1 MASLRP
7 ILDTCTPRD
16 DVRRGGL
23 ADNHFAA
30 QLDQVVR
37 NPKNYPVYGDPAQFF
52 EITYPTKGLQD
63 LLTRIFGR
71 LSGANIAGA
80 EHGTTRYETSFG
92 GGKTHGLMA
101 AYHLAKGARPKNLAE
116 FVEPKLL
123 NSKCQ
128 VVAIVGDTL
137 DPLNGLETHGIRTH
151 TLWGEMGAQLGRDA
165 YEQVRKSDEDRTA
178 PGKDTLSKLV
188 GNTPTLVI
196 IDELASHLRQL
207 VSSGNPEVRR
217 MAKAVPVF
225 LKNLTELA
233 AGNPRVTV
241 IFTLAT
247 RSDAFGQETD
257 ELSELMTSAAGEFR
271 QAVTEAQDIVT
282 RVTGPGSILTP
293 AADSEIG
300 EILKRRLFERIDPD
314 AAKNAATAYRALYEG
329 LNARGEHLA
338 GGPERPA
345 DYAQQIETSY
355 PFHPELIRVLDQRIG
370 SIGNFQRARGALKL
384 LSEVIAGT
392 WATNSDAEILN
403 VADIDYGRPAVLS
416 HLTVGIGR
424 PDFEGV
430 AKGDFAGKNSFAAQV
445 DSNRFAGR
453 TPYATRAC
461 RTVFTHSLEM
471 LTTAGAGRNDYLLGT
486 LRIGDEPEVISE
498 ALVETERL
506 AWHLDYDGTRWKFT
520 TEPQPNKIIA
530 EEAKNVPNSTVA
542 AEVADRVRKAFPK
555 EGLVDVI
562 PFPTGPGSVRDLPKL
577 QLVVMHHDDLV
588 IRSAK
593 ALPPPSK
600 LVNLLDRAG
609 VSEDLRSFRNG
620 LAFLV
625 ADQDGVEGM
634 KEMTR
639 KDLAAQKIIGDRTR
653 MESFTSEVRK
663 KLQGIADKAGL
674 EARVA
679 LNRCYRHLYFP
690 TNDRANGHLKHEELP
705 ARDTGNVPTAQT
717 RVVVDALK
725 EFGKIR
731 SQAMGIDYLR
741 SRAWPK
747 SSPEVT
753 TEAVSDAFWKDHGA
767 QLILD
772 PTILQ
777 ATIREGTRNG
787 DWIYYVINEQRA
799 FTAKDPPP
807 AVKISRDD
815 VLYTPE
821 RAEELGIL
829 TPVLRWEHI
838 AEALK
843 GKPSLDGAT
852 LRAELEK
859 ALGKEPT
866 KGEILEVL
874 SRAAE
879 GGESARVVVV
889 AGKPEPGAKAA
900 PPSDI
905 KRSALDGLTLMTPEE
920 ADRLSTVRPGGTKR
934 TTVESVGPPG
944 VAFQSLIDKATDVH
958 DVAGFSTVSVTAAAD
973 PGGTVRDISLLSKAI
988 GMLPRFDIEI
998 ETGIELDFKGLTPG
1012 VEISLKGPA
1021 KEYQKIDAALMA
1033 FAKAAAG
1040 ASGTLRLD
1048 IRFAKP
1054 AALASDDLR
1063 QLRKVLTDLLPGE
1076 IRLKGVLA

>member
-7 ILDTCTPRD
+7 IRETCIPRD
-16 DVRRGGL
+16 DVRHGGL

-37 NPKNYPVYGDPAQFF
+37 NPKDYPVYGDAEQFF
-52 EITYPTKGLQD
+52 EITHPTKGLRD

-71 LSGANIAGA
+71 LSGTNVPGA
-80 EHGTTRYETSFG
+80 EHGVTRYETSFG

-101 AYHLAKGARPKNLAE
+101 AYHLAKGARPRNLSE
-116 FVEPKLL
+116 FVDARLL
-123 NSKCQ
+123 DSHCR
-128 VVAIVGDTL
+128 VIAIVGDTL
-137 DPLNGLETHGIRTH
+137 DPVNGLLTHGVRTY
-151 TLWGEMGAQLGRDA
+151 TLWGEMAAQISPKA
-165 YEQVRKSDEDRTA
+165 YELVRKSDEQRTA
-178 PGKDTLSKLV
+178 PGKETLSQII
-188 GNTPTLVI
+188 GSTPTLII
-196 IDELASHLRQL
+196 IDELAGHLRQL
-207 VSSGNPEVRR
+207 VSSGNPEVRL

-233 AGNPRVTV
+233 AGNPRVAV

-257 ELSELMTSAAGEFR
+257 ELRDLMASATAEFR
-271 QAVTEAQDIVT
+271 SAVDEAQSVLA

-293 AADSEIG
+293 ASDTEIG
-300 EILKRRLFERIDPD
+300 EILKRRLFEKIDSG
-314 AAKNAATAYRALYEG
+314 AAKEAATAYRSLYEG
-329 LNARGEHLA
+329 LAARGEHLA

-345 DYAQQIETSY
+345 DYARLMETSY

-370 SIGNFQRARGALKL
+370 SIPNFHRARGALKL
-384 LSEVIAGT
+384 LSEVISGA
-392 WATNSDAEILN
+392 WASNSDAEILN
-403 VADIDYGRPAVLS
+403 VADIDYGRPTVLS

-424 PDFEGV
+424 PDFEGI
-430 AKGDFAGKNSFAAQV
+430 AKGDFAGENSFAAQV
-445 DSNRFAGR
+445 DGSRFAGR

-461 RTVFTHSLEM
+461 GTVFTHSLEM

-486 LRIGDEPEVISE
+486 LRVGDEPEVIGE

-542 AEVADRVRKAFPK
+542 AEVEDRVHKAFPK
-555 EGLVDVI
+555 DGLVDVVQ
-562 PFPTGPGSVRDLPKL
+562 FPSGPGSVKDAPKL
-577 QLVVMHHDDLV
+577 QLVVMHHDDLA
-588 IRSAK
+588 IRSTN

-600 LVNLLDRAG
+600 LVNLLDRTG
-609 VSEDLRSFRNG
+609 ISEDLRSFRNG
-620 LAFLV
+620 IAFLV
-625 ADQDGVEGM
+625 ADQDAIDAM
-634 KEMTR
+634 KEKAR
-639 KDLAAQKIIGDRTR
+639 KDIAAQKIVGDRTR
-653 MESFTSEVRK
+653 MDSFTPEVRK

-705 ARDTGNVPTAQT
+705 ARSTGDVPTAQT
-717 RVVVDALK
+717 RVVVEALK

-731 SQAMGIDYLR
+731 TQAMGIDYLR

-747 SSPEVT
+747 GVSEVT
-753 TEAVSDAFWKDHGA
+753 TEAVSEAFWKDHGA

-772 PTILQ
+772 QTILQ
-777 ATIREGTRNG
+777 TTIREGTRNG
-787 DWIYYVINEQRA
+787 DWIYYVIDEEKA
-799 FTAKDPPP
+799 YTAKDAPP
-807 AVKISRDD
+807 VVRISKDHF
-815 VLYTPE
+815 LYTPQ
-821 RAEELGIL
+821 RAEELGL
-829 TPVLRWEHI
+829 LKPVLRWEHI
-838 AEALK
+838 AEVLK
-843 GKPSLDGAT
+843 SKPSVDGAT

-866 KGEILEVL
+866 KGDILEVL

-889 AGKPEPGAKAA
+889 PGKPQPGEKAA

-905 KRSALDGLTLMTPEE
+905 KRSALDGLTVMSLSE
-920 ADRLSTVRPGGTKR
+920 ADRLSIVRPGGTKR
-934 TTVESVGPPG
+934 TTVEAVGAPG
-944 VAFQSLIDKATDVH
+944 VAFQSLIDKASDVH
-958 DVAGFSTVSVTAAAD
+958 DLKGFSTVSVTATAD
-973 PGGTVRDISLLSKAI
+973 PGETVRDLGLLSKAI

-998 ETGIELDFKGLTPG
+998 ETGIELDFKGLAPG
-1012 VEISLKGPA
+1012 VEISLKGSA
-1021 KEYQKIDAALMA
+1021 KEYQKIDAALMT
-1033 FAKAAAG
+1033 FAKTASKI
-1040 ASGTLRLD
+1040 SGTLRLD
-1048 IRFAKP
+1048 IRFIKP
-1054 AALASDDLR
+1054 APLDSDELR
-1063 QLRKVLTDLLPGE
+1063 QLRKVLTDLNPGE